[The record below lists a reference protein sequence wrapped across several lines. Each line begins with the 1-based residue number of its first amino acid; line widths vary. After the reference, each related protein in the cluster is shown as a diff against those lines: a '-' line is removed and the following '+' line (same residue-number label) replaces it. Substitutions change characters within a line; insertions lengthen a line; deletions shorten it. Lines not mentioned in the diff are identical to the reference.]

1 MHMQFTSEEA
11 GDDGSTPFL
20 DILITPDKAGNLTTT
35 LYRKPIHMDLYLQWD
50 SNHTVA
56 SKYSVVDSLQHR
68 ANTISS
74 NADLLKTAQKHLQV
88 AVERCKY
95 LAWAMNTAN
104 MKTRSAT
111 NKSRTRNSNASSN
124 IQKPHMVIPYY
135 QGMSDSLQKTW
146 RAYGVQVYFQGGHTI
161 KNVLMAPKDQDA
173 IHNKSGI
180 IYIYHCD
187 RVECDE
193 EYIAESSRTFD
204 ERFKEYLETPCPI
217 YDHYHTTGQNVALDN
232 FTIVRREDQNLC
244 IWITGALYIRVH
256 NLYLNQNIGKYHL
269 LHIWDEV
276 LHDTSELKLKSYY
289 PAIYPPGN
297 NINKGSSHP
306 ALPIPSTTGQQQQQH
321 THTNTV
327 AFPSATWQQ
336 HLP

>member
-1 MHMQFTSEEA
+1 
-11 GDDGSTPFL
+11 
-20 DILITPDKAGNLTTT
+20 
-35 LYRKPIHMDLYLQWD
+35 
-50 SNHTVA
+50 
-56 SKYSVVDSLQHR
+56 
-68 ANTISS
+68 
-74 NADLLKTAQKHLQV
+74 
-88 AVERCKY
+88 
-95 LAWAMNTAN
+95 
-104 MKTRSAT
+104 MKTSSAT
-111 NKSRTRNSNASSN
+111 NKSRTRNSNSSSN

-135 QGMSDSLQKTW
+135 QGMSHSLQKTW
-146 RAYGVQVYFQGGHTI
+146 RAYGVQVYFQGGYII

-204 ERFKEYLETPCPI
+204 ERFKEYLETACPI

-244 IWITGALYIRVH
+244 IWITGTLYIRVH

-276 LHDTSELKLKSYY
+276 LHDT
-289 PAIYPPGN
+289 
-297 NINKGSSHP
+297 
-306 ALPIPSTTGQQQQQH
+306 
-321 THTNTV
+321 
-327 AFPSATWQQ
+327 
-336 HLP
+336 

>member
-1 MHMQFTSEEA
+1 MHMQFTGGGA
-11 GDDGSTPFL
+11 GDDGCTPFL
-20 DILITPDKAGNLTTT
+20 DILITPDKAINLTTT
-35 LYRKPIHMDLYLQWD
+35 VYRKPIHMDLYLQWD
-50 SNHTVA
+50 SNLTVA

-68 ANTISS
+68 VNTISS
-74 NADLLKTAQKHLQV
+74 DADLLKTAQKHLQL

-111 NKSRTRNSNASSN
+111 NKSRTRNSNTSSN

-146 RAYGVQVYFQGGHTI
+146 RAYGVHVYFQGGHTI

-193 EYIAESSRTFD
+193 EYIAESCRTFD
-204 ERFKEYLETPCPI
+204 DSFQEYLP
-217 YDHYHTTGQNVALDN
+217 
-232 FTIVRREDQNLC
+232 
-244 IWITGALYIRVH
+244 
-256 NLYLNQNIGKYHL
+256 YL
-269 LHIWDEV
+269 
-276 LHDTSELKLKSYY
+276 
-289 PAIYPPGN
+289 
-297 NINKGSSHP
+297 
-306 ALPIPSTTGQQQQQH
+306 
-321 THTNTV
+321 
-327 AFPSATWQQ
+327 
-336 HLP
+336 

>member
-1 MHMQFTSEEA
+1 MHMQFISEEA

-20 DILITPDKAGNLTTT
+20 DILIAPDKAANLTTT
-35 LYRKPIHMDLYLQWD
+35 LYRKPIHMDLYLQWNSD
-50 SNHTVA
+50 HTVA
-56 SKYSVVDSLQHR
+56 LKYSVVDSLQHR

-88 AVERCKY
+88 AVKRCKY
-95 LAWAMNTAN
+95 LAWTMNTAN
-104 MKTRSAT
+104 MKTSSAT
-111 NKSRTRNSNASSN
+111 NKSRTRNSNSSSN

-135 QGMSDSLQKTW
+135 QGMSHSLQKTW
-146 RAYGVQVYFQGGHTI
+146 RAYGVQVYFQGGYII

-204 ERFKEYLETPCPI
+204 ERFKEYLETACPI
-217 YDHYHTTGQNVALDN
+217 YDHYHTTGQNVTLDN

-244 IWITGALYIRVH
+244 IWITGTLYIRVH

-276 LHDTSELKLKSYY
+276 LHDT
-289 PAIYPPGN
+289 
-297 NINKGSSHP
+297 
-306 ALPIPSTTGQQQQQH
+306 
-321 THTNTV
+321 
-327 AFPSATWQQ
+327 
-336 HLP
+336 